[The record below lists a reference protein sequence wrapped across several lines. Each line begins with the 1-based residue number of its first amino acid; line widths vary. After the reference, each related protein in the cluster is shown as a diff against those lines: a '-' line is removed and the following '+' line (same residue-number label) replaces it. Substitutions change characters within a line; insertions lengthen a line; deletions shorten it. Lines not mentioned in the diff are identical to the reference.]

1 MSEADL
7 RTVLNAAAHQPIPPG
22 LFSRVL
28 KGVERRRAQRRWA
41 SAAVAF
47 LALYTFLTFTPNL
60 GAANTLRGGIQPTLF
75 LHISYA
81 EANQLARTPLSLPS
95 SFPKRFPTKPGIY
108 ESVPLGPQTDAV
120 LIRWLANEMV
130 IVHVE
135 DQVRPGVKD
144 IHFDL
149 RRSTLRWG
157 IDGPP
162 IPDVGHRKEPVK
174 VGSYDGFAYFWS
186 VKSAF
191 RTEEAFAL
199 DWTTE
204 THHYRLVVPGA
215 ETVEKLLELA
225 SQIK

>member
-7 RTVLNAAAHQPIPPG
+7 RTVLNAAADQPIPPG

-47 LALYTFLTFTPNL
+47 LALYAFLTFTPNL

-120 LIRWLANEMV
+120 LIRLLGYEA
-130 IVHVE
+130 ITVHVE
-135 DQVRPGVKD
+135 DDERVGVT
-144 IHFDL
+144 HFDL

-174 VGSYDGFAYFWS
+174 VGSYGGFAYFWS

-225 SQIK
+225 SHIK